1 MEDQVLAGNPG
12 TPFPVIDE
20 LHRLGHLEPEL
31 ARHHRR
37 GQIGAP
43 DPGGE
48 GPDRPVRAGVAV
60 GAGDEIPGTHDP
72 LLREERMLDPRFAD
86 IVIVGEPLFEG
97 EVPHELALLGR
108 SDVLVRGEV
117 VRDEDYLLAVEH
129 LASPRLPECI
139 DGDRRRDVVS
149 EGDIDPRID
158 QHPGTD
164 LVEARMPA
172 EYLFRD
178 GH

>member
-1 MEDQVLAGNPG
+1 M
-12 TPFPVIDE
+12 IDE

-48 GPDRPVRAGVAV
+48 GPHRPVGAGVAV
-60 GAGDEIPGTHDP
+60 GADDEVAGNHDP
-72 LLREERMLDPRFAD
+72 LLGQEGMLNPRLAD
-86 IVIVGEPLFEG
+86 IVVVGEFLFEG

-117 VRDEDYLLAVEH
+117 VRDKDDLFPVEH
-129 LASPRLPECI
+129 LVRLLP
-139 DGDRRRDVVS
+139 S
-149 EGDIDPRID
+149 
-158 QHPGTD
+158 
-164 LVEARMPA
+164 
-172 EYLFRD
+172 
-178 GH
+178 